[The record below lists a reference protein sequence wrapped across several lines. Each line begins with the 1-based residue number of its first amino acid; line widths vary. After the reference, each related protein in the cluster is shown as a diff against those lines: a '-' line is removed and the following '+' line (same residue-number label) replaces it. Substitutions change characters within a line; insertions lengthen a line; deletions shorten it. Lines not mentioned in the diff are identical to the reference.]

1 MATTYTVEMFYA
13 GNFADMDT
21 DETDSDNENPNLVLG
36 TFSNLVITE
45 VSEVDVNEDGV
56 IYDDEY
62 GNVDYLSYNTGSGP
76 INVGLDSSSLYNAS
90 VLLGNG
96 STLSVPVLV
105 IQATNGDVFISEYPA
120 NPLDGLAIQS
130 ISLISL
136 NSSTAL
142 GINAGFSDVQNASI
156 VCYAPGML
164 IDTPEGARLVETLA
178 AGDLVLTRDHGPQ
191 PIRWVRSRLDMLKGS
206 KEDDKPVQI
215 KAGALG
221 HNRPAADLIVSPQ
234 HRILVGGA
242 GQLQNI
248 FTQEAFASA
257 KSLTGLSGIRHMKGK
272 SQITWVHF
280 ACDQHEVVRAN
291 GCWTESL
298 LLGPMVVNGLSPTE
312 RQALA
317 NIFGRRPTPNK
328 ILNGPPARSCLS
340 VSAVKQQCLRHLSN
354 KRRPTTKTPRTW
366 DYDHT
371 IKDAIR
377 HTAATPPLVHAKA
390 LCSQHQN

>member
-1 MATTYTVEMFYA
+1 
-13 GNFADMDT
+13 
-21 DETDSDNENPNLVLG
+21 
-36 TFSNLVITE
+36 
-45 VSEVDVNEDGV
+45 
-56 IYDDEY
+56 
-62 GNVDYLSYNTGSGP
+62 
-76 INVGLDSSSLYNAS
+76 
-90 VLLGNG
+90 
-96 STLSVPVLV
+96 
-105 IQATNGDVFISEYPA
+105 
-120 NPLDGLAIQS
+120 
-130 ISLISL
+130 
-136 NSSTAL
+136 
-142 GINAGFSDVQNASI
+142 
-156 VCYAPGML
+156 ML

-340 VSAVKQQCLRHLSN
+340 VSAVKQQCLKHLSN

-371 IKDAIR
+371 IKDAIT
-377 HTAATPPLVHAKA
+377 HAAATPPLVHAKA